1 MENACLVKSVSLF
14 KRREVR
20 QMFYTVLAALFCFLG
35 PTYLVVVMNNVISQT
50 YAIVLG
56 FGCFLV
62 GIVFAFKLAKE

>member
-1 MENACLVKSVSLF
+1 MENGCLVKTVSFF

-20 QMFYTVLAALFCFLG
+20 QTFYTVLAALFCFFG
-35 PTYLVVVMNNVISQT
+35 PTYLVAVMNNVISQT